1 MSNSIAALHVAKKQ
15 LGLDDETYRSKLARI
30 TGKSSAKDMSESE
43 RQAVL
48 SVFLNEGFQPRSA
61 DNHAGSRKKLT
72 GPFAP
77 KLQALWI
84 AAWNLGIVANRD
96 DKALLAFVKRQ
107 TGIDHTR
114 FLYYADDAAK
124 AIEALKAWM
133 AREAGVDWRV
143 HRAMPLWRQ
152 AEGYKV
158 AVAQWA
164 TLQQGPNDFWTVV
177 PLLSESDPGVRD
189 LTRAEWIKVMNTLG
203 QRVRKMKA
211 DTR

>member
-1 MSNSIAALHVAKKQ
+1 MHAFANRI
-15 LGLDDETYRSKLARI
+15 GLDDEARRAVYERV
-30 TGKSSAKDMSESE
+30 TGKPTLTVMTETE
-43 RQAVL
+43 REAVAAEFRRL
-48 SVFLNEGFQPRSA
+48 GGARRP
-61 DNHAGSRKKLT
+61 DGRKKLT
-72 GPFAP
+72 GPFSA

-84 AAWNLGIVANRD
+84 GAWNLGIVGNRD

-143 HRAMPLWRQ
+143 HRTMPLWRQ
-152 AEGYKV
+152 AEGYKI

-164 TLQQGPNDFWTVV
+164 ALQQDPNDFWTVV
-177 PLLSESDPGVRD
+177 PMLSDTDPGVRD
-189 LTRAEWIKVMNTLG
+189 LTRAEWIRVMNTLG
-203 QRVRKMKA
+203 ERVRAMKA
-211 DTR
+211 EAR

>member
-1 MSNSIAALHVAKKQ
+1 MTVHRAIHAISHR
-15 LGLDDETYRSKLARI
+15 LGLDDEARRAI
-30 TGKSSAKDMSESE
+30 YQRVTGKPTLTLMSETE
-43 RQAVL
+43 KDAVAAEFRRL
-48 SVFLNEGFQPRSA
+48 GGDRRP
-61 DNHAGSRKKLT
+61 DGRKKLT

-84 AAWNLGIVANRD
+84 GAWNLGIVENRN

-143 HRAMPLWRQ
+143 HRKMPLWRQ
-152 AEGYKV
+152 AEGYKI

-164 TLQQGPNDFWTVV
+164 LLQQDPKDFGTVV
-177 PLLSESDPGVRD
+177 PLLREGQPGD
-189 LTRAEWIKVMNTLG
+189 LNLTRAEWIRVMNSLG
-203 QRVRKMKA
+203 QRVRALKA
-211 DTR
+211 EAR

>member
-1 MSNSIAALHVAKKQ
+1 MIHAISKEI
-15 LGLDDETYRSKLARI
+15 GLDEVTRRRVYERV
-30 TGKSSAKDMSESE
+30 TGKPKLTLMSGPEKD
-43 RQAVL
+43 AVAAEFRRL
-48 SVFLNEGFQPRSA
+48 GGNRRPDG
-61 DNHAGSRKKLT
+61 RKKLT

-84 AAWNLGIVANRD
+84 AAWNLGIVENRD

-152 AEGYKV
+152 AEGYKI
-158 AVAQWA
+158 AVAQWVL
-164 TLQQGPNDFWTVV
+164 LQQDPKDFATVA
-177 PLLSESDPGVRD
+177 PLLCDGQSGDLD

-203 QRVRKMKA
+203 QRVRAMKA
-211 DTR
+211 EVR

>member
-1 MSNSIAALHVAKKQ
+1 MTAHRTIHAVANRI
-15 LGLDDETYRSKLARI
+15 GLDDEARRAI
-30 TGKSSAKDMSESE
+30 YERVTGKPTLTLMSDTEKD
-43 RQAVL
+43 AVVAEFRRL
-48 SVFLNEGFQPRSA
+48 GGDRRP
-61 DNHAGSRKKLT
+61 DGRKKLT

-84 AAWNLGIVANRD
+84 GALNLGIVENRD

-114 FLYYADDAAK
+114 FLYHADDAAK

-152 AEGYKV
+152 AEGYKI

-164 TLQQGPNDFWTVV
+164 LLQQDPKDFATVA
-177 PLLSESDPGVRD
+177 PLLCDGQPGDLD
-189 LTRAEWIKVMNTLG
+189 LTRAEWIRVMNSLG
-203 QRVRKMKA
+203 EAVRKRKA

>member
-1 MSNSIAALHVAKKQ
+1 MMAHRTIHAISRK
-15 LGLDDETYRSKLARI
+15 LGMDDEARRALYQRV
-30 TGKSSAKDMSESE
+30 TGKPTLTLMSGAEKD
-43 RQAVL
+43 AVVAEFRRL
-48 SVFLNEGFQPRSA
+48 GGDRRP
-61 DNHAGSRKKLT
+61 DGRKKLS

-84 AAWNLGIVANRD
+84 GAWNLGIVENRD

-143 HRAMPLWRQ
+143 HRNIPLWRQ
-152 AEGYKV
+152 VEGYKI

-164 TLQQGPNDFWTVV
+164 VLQQDPKDFWAVAS
-177 PLLSESDPGVRD
+177 LLSGADPGEQD
-189 LTRAEWIKVMNTLG
+189 LTRAEWIKVMNSLG
-203 QRVRKMKA
+203 EGVRKMKA
-211 DTR
+211 EAK

>member
-1 MSNSIAALHVAKKQ
+1 MSAHRTIHAICGK
-15 LGLDDETYRSKLARI
+15 LGLDDEARRAVYQRI
-30 TGKSSAKDMSESE
+30 TGKPSLTLMTDPEKE
-43 RQAVL
+43 AVAEEFRRL
-48 SVFLNEGFQPRSA
+48 GGDRRP
-61 DNHAGSRKKLT
+61 DGRKKLA

-84 AAWNLGIVANRD
+84 GAWNLGIVGNRD

-143 HRAMPLWRQ
+143 HRLMPLWRQ
-152 AEGYKV
+152 AEGYKI
-158 AVAQWA
+158 AVAQLA
-164 TLQQGPNDFWTVV
+164 LLQQDQNDFWTVV
-177 PLLSESDPGVRD
+177 PMLCGGNPGDRD
-189 LTRAEWIKVMNTLG
+189 LTRAEWIRVMNTLG
-203 QRVRKMKA
+203 ERVRTMEAEAK
-211 DTR
+211 

>member
-1 MSNSIAALHVAKKQ
+1 MTIHRAIYAISIK
-15 LGLDDETYRSKLARI
+15 LGLDDESRRTIYERV
-30 TGKSSAKDMSESE
+30 TGKPTLTLMSEAE
-43 RQAVL
+43 KDAVVAEFRRLGGDRRPDGRRKL
-48 SVFLNEGFQPRSA
+48 S
-61 DNHAGSRKKLT
+61 

-84 AAWNLGIVANRD
+84 GAWNLGIVENRD

-114 FLYYADDAAK
+114 FLYYDDDAAK

-143 HRAMPLWRQ
+143 HRDMPLWRQ
-152 AEGYKV
+152 AEGYKI

-164 TLQQGPNDFWTVV
+164 LLQQDPKDFVTVV
-177 PLLSESDPGVRD
+177 SLLCDGQPD
-189 LTRAEWIKVMNTLG
+189 DLNLTRAEWIKVMNSLG
-203 QRVRKMKA
+203 GALRKMKA
-211 DTR
+211 EAR

>member
-1 MSNSIAALHVAKKQ
+1 MSAHRTIHAISGK
-15 LGLDDETYRSKLARI
+15 LGLDDDARRAVYQRV
-30 TGKSSAKDMSESE
+30 TGKPTLTLMSAPEKN
-43 RQAVL
+43 AVVAEFRRL
-48 SVFLNEGFQPRSA
+48 GGGLRPDG
-61 DNHAGSRKKLT
+61 RKKLT

-84 AAWNLGIVANRD
+84 AAWNLGIVENRD

-143 HRAMPLWRQ
+143 HRDMPLWRQ
-152 AEGYKV
+152 AEGYKI

-164 TLQQGPNDFWTVV
+164 LLQLDRNAFWPEM
-177 PLLSESDPGVRD
+177 PLLSGAEPGVRD

-203 QRVRKMKA
+203 ERVRAMKA
-211 DTR
+211 EAS